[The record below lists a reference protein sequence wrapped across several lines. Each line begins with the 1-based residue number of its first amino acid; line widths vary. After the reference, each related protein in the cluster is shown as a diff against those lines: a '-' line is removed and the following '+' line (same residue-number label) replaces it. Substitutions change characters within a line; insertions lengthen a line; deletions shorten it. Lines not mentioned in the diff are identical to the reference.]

1 MSFCISFIL
10 VMVEIRKFYD
20 PLFLCRSVT
29 TVRVDFEYSMLRWTE
44 YPPDANHGFYVG
56 AAVITARLPP
66 GSVQNATLLAR

>member
-1 MSFCISFIL
+1 VSHVGPM
-10 VMVEIRKFYD
+10 KHYD
-20 PLFLCRSVT
+20 LLFLCRSVT